1 MRNQPQM
8 RFQPQ
13 QQEQDYEYNPKMSYM
28 QQQQHQQQQQPQG
41 FDDYEQQH
49 FSGAGNYGSNPRQ
62 GYGMNEA
69 MEK

>member
-1 MRNQPQM
+1 
-8 RFQPQ
+8 
-13 QQEQDYEYNPKMSYM
+13 M
-28 QQQQHQQQQQPQG
+28 QQQQNQQQQQPQG